1 MKTIMIAGN
10 IGKTAELREAG
21 GTSVAGFSV
30 AVEGR
35 EKGQKTTTWFDC
47 SIWGK
52 RAEVLAQYLTKG
64 SKVAISGELGTR
76 EYNDKTY
83 LTVNVSEVTL
93 MGGGQD
99 RREEGNQSSGGQSSN
114 RDLDDEIPF

>member
-1 MKTIMIAGN
+1 
-10 IGKTAELREAG
+10 
-21 GTSVAGFSV
+21 
-30 AVEGR
+30 
-35 EKGQKTTTWFDC
+35 
-47 SIWGK
+47 
-52 RAEVLAQYLTKG
+52 VLAQYLTKG

-114 RDLDDEIPF
+114 RNLDDEIPF